1 MATGQVVGVLS
12 LHPSRAL
19 KNTCQILIGGQLDA
33 KAWFQFKMARN
44 NVVVVVVVAALKL
57 E

>member
-44 NVVVVVVVAALKL
+44 NVVVVVVALKL